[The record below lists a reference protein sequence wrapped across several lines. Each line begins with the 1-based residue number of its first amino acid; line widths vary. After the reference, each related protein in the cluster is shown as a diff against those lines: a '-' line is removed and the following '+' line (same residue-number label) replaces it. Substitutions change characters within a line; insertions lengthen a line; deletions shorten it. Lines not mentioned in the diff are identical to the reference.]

1 MTSRDSWQ
9 QSKIYPTYSLD
20 IVCSF
25 RSEEHQFSQIYIRII
40 QKDSRN
46 SWIFSVSLEK
56 TSNLRRNIGN
66 ENANV
71 MCEGEGENS
80 KCWKVMIDVE
90 KKAWNITWCTFVTYL
105 GNTPHH
111 TPQKWRNFQHLEI
124 SREIAKFR
132 FCASIL
138 HHKSNIEW
146 LSRLRSKQQNTFH
159 LNIYIR
165 F

>member
-71 MCEGEGENS
+71 MCEGEGENFQMLKS
-80 KCWKVMIDVE
+80 NDRCRKESVE
-90 KKAWNITWCTFVTYL
+90 HYMLHFCYIFGQYPTLYS
-105 GNTPHH
+105 
-111 TPQKWRNFQHLEI
+111 KWRNFQHLEI

>member
-80 KCWKVMIDVE
+80 QMLKSNDRWRKESVE
-90 KKAWNITWCTFVTYL
+90 HYMMHFSYIFGQYPTPYTTEMKKFSTS
-105 GNTPHH
+105 
-111 TPQKWRNFQHLEI
+111 RNFPWNRKIQV
-124 SREIAKFR
+124 
-132 FCASIL
+132 
-138 HHKSNIEW
+138 
-146 LSRLRSKQQNTFH
+146 LRVNSSSQIKYW
-159 LNIYIR
+159 III
-165 F
+165 